1 MLAVAKALVLALA
14 ITGVASAG
22 AAAMPLTKA
31 IDIHKNH
38 LGPDSKLPAKATPGQ
53 QNALD
58 HLQRNQ
64 ERWLAN
70 EHANSTGN
78 ETELPEA
85 NETAEPD

>member
-1 MLAVAKALVLALA
+1 MLAAAKALVLALA

-22 AAAMPLTKA
+22 VAATPLTKA
-31 IDIHKNH
+31 IEIHKNH
-38 LGPDSKLPAKATPGQ
+38 LGQNSDLPAKAMPGQ

-70 EHANSTGN
+70 PPGNSTG
-78 ETELPEA
+78 TGIELPED
-85 NETAEPD
+85 NGTVEPD